1 MTLAAKSYEQNGFAV
16 MEADE
21 LYFINGG
28 SGSTGNSSSNGGN
41 NGHSGKTVTIGNTTI
56 TVTGENAHVGPVSG
70 GYDSTNHTGTIGI
83 DSSSSGVGGGVTVQF
98 GRPTYGVGDYSDC
111 GVHNAVCHGASGPA
125 SGSK

>member
-28 SGSTGNSSSNGGN
+28 SGSTGNSSSNG
-41 NGHSGKTVTIGNTTI
+41 HSGKTFTIHGTTI
-56 TVTGENAHVGPVSG
+56 TVTGESVHIGPVTGSYDHTDHTAKVG
-70 GYDSTNHTGTIGI
+70 FDPSQVGIGYE
-83 DSSSSGVGGGVTVQF
+83 VTVQV
-98 GRPTYGVGDYSDC
+98 GKATYGVGQYSDC
-111 GVHNAVCHGASGPA
+111 GIHNAVCHGESGAP